1 MYFYACKF
9 KRFKRIKR
17 IKKILLK
24 LIIGLILIA
33 VILSLV
39 FTMPSV
45 QTYFASVLTNNI
57 NKSFGTEIMIDRV
70 DLSYLGKIQLKGIH
84 IKDHH
89 QNNMIDVV
97 NMNTSIFSYKKA
109 YNNKIIL
116 DNVIA
121 NGVSVIMKTYKGEKN
136 DNISIFSE
144 KFDDSIPSQKPSS
157 FLLTAKNV
165 HLNFGR
171 FYLYD
176 LNEQNEPQVFY
187 TQMQGDL
194 NKFRIQGPNV
204 STKIRNL
211 KFIDDHKLSIK
222 KLDTDFEYTLKS
234 MRFKN
239 TVIKTENSAIY
250 GNIDFDY
257 KRENFKYFLD
267 SVQVNAQFKN
277 TSLSFVDLNKL
288 YGEFDGNAKA
298 KFNTN
303 LNGTLN
309 NFLLTDLDLKT
320 STQSVL
326 KGDFRFVKSFKYA
339 KDFILE
345 ARIEELSSNYNQ
357 LKMLLPNLLGKNI
370 PSSTEILGDFTL
382 NGNTKLTGTNIYAK
396 NVIKSSIGVIK
407 LDLDIGNISK
417 IDYASYKGNIS
428 LKELKLGKIIKDTL
442 VGNLNMNAYVNGRGF
457 SLNTLNTS
465 VKGKITKHQYKGYT
479 YKNIDI
485 DGIFKNKKF
494 TGKLLADD
502 SNLKLTIDGSAD
514 FSKNKNEYSIKTTV
528 SYANFNALNLYLK
541 DSVSLLNGGFAFDL
555 RGNNLDELE
564 GQIIFKNASY
574 TNLSGIYFFKDFII
588 NLSFEKRV
596 RTLTINSV
604 DIINGKLKGDFRL
617 VELPD
622 LVKNGLGSLLSKYN
636 FKKLS
641 PNQDLSFNFKIYNK
655 VVEIFFPEI
664 KLAPNTFIKGSLKT
678 KDKSFSL
685 NFKSPKLEIFKNK
698 IEDINL
704 QIDNKNPLF
713 NILLTVSKI
722 NSNYYN
728 VSKLSLVN
736 VKLKDSL
743 FLRTNFYGGDSLT
756 EKYSLSM
763 YNTQTINNES
773 VFGVKK
779 SNINIKNIN
788 WVLNPTDNKANKI
801 IFDDNF
807 KSFKIEKID
816 LQSGNQKVDL
826 EGLFTDANTKD
837 IQINLE
843 NVELENITP
852 KIDSL
857 SLKGVINGNL
867 NYKEKEGKLM
877 PITDMT
883 IDNFMINKSYQG
895 DVIFN
900 AQGFNSFKK
909 YELNLLINR
918 NGVRSLYA
926 KGSIDLT
933 TQKPNLDIDLAF
945 NKFKLNAFSPL
956 GENVL
961 SNIRGFASGNAKIW
975 GALEN
980 PFLDG
985 ELSLTDA
992 GLKFPYIN
1000 VDYHFK
1006 KEPKIKLY
1014 KHTFE
1019 FLPTI
1024 LVDETFKTEAI
1035 LTGTIKHERFRK
1047 WFLDLQ
1053 LKTDNLLV
1061 LNTEEDEETLYYGTG
1076 FIKGQATIKGLT
1088 DNLLIN
1094 VNGKTNAGTKF
1105 IIPLS
1110 DVRSIDDSNL
1120 IHFVSKKENI
1130 NKDRAKEDV
1139 IVNDLQGLNI
1149 KFNLDVTKDA
1159 VAQIVIDKKTGSI
1172 LKGSGDGNL
1181 QISIN
1186 THGNFTMFGNFV
1198 VDNGIYQFKNIIN
1211 KSFVVNKG
1219 GTITWTGNPYNA
1231 DLDIEA
1237 VYHTKANLSVLLE
1250 NVKGTRNVDVDLLT
1264 QIKGKLYESNIGFDV
1279 KIPNASSTVNS
1290 ELQFKLNNNDKK
1302 MTQFF
1307 ALLTTGMFIN
1317 QDNLSIDSNAALT
1330 GTISERISSILS
1342 EILNKDGSALQI
1354 GVNYDVGNADRFNSY
1369 KTDDQL
1375 EISASARI
1383 NKKFTIN
1390 GKVGVPVGSRTQS
1403 NVVGEVEITTP
1414 LNKSESL
1421 QGRIFN
1427 RQNQIQFA
1435 VADQEG
1441 YTQGLGLSYR
1451 IDFDN
1456 LKDLFKKRNKKNKKN
1471 KKDSIPQNK
1480 KLINFNSKD
1489 STSIKV
1495 KN

>member
-1 MYFYACKF
+1 MYFYTCKF
-9 KRFKRIKR
+9 KRFKRINR
-17 IKKILLK
+17 IKKILLR
-24 LIIGLILIA
+24 LVLGLMLLA
-33 VILSLV
+33 VIISLALAI
-39 FTMPSV
+39 PAV
-45 QTYFASVLTNNI
+45 QTYLASIVTKDI
-57 NKSFGTEIMIDRV
+57 NKSYGTDILIDRV

-89 QNNMIDVV
+89 QKNMIDVV

-116 DNVIA
+116 DDVMV
-121 NGVSVIMKTYKGEKN
+121 NGVSITMKTYKGESN
-136 DNISIFSE
+136 DNISIFAD
-144 KFDDSIPSQKPSS
+144 KFDEDTPSKGPSS

-165 HLNFGR
+165 HLNFGK

-176 LNEQNEPQVFY
+176 FNLQIEPQVFY
-187 TQMQGDL
+187 TQLQGDL
-194 NKFRIQGPNV
+194 NKFKIQGPNV
-204 STKIRNL
+204 SAKIRNL
-211 KFIDDHKLSIK
+211 KFVDDHKLSIK

-239 TVIKTENSAIY
+239 TQIKTENSTIS
-250 GNIDFDY
+250 GTIDFDY

-267 SVQVNAQFKN
+267 SVQIKAQFKN
-277 TSLSFVDLNKL
+277 TSLSFIDLKKF
-288 YGEFDGNAKA
+288 YAAFDGDAKIN
-298 KFNTN
+298 FTSN
-303 LNGTLN
+303 LEGTLN
-309 NFLLTDLDLKT
+309 NFKFTNLDLKT
-320 STQSVL
+320 STNAVL
-326 KGDFRFVKSFKYA
+326 KGEFRFINSFKEV
-339 KDFILE
+339 KDFVLE
-345 ARIEELSSNYNQ
+345 SQIKELTSNYSQ
-357 LKMLLPNLLGKNI
+357 LKKLLPNLLGKNL
-370 PSSTEILGDFTL
+370 PSSTGVLGNFSVK
-382 NGNTKLTGTNIYAK
+382 GNTKITDTNIFAK
-396 NVIKSSIGVIK
+396 NEINSEIGVINF
-407 LDLDIGNISK
+407 DLDIGNISS
-417 IDYASYKGNIS
+417 IDYASYKGRVRF
-428 LKELKLGKIIKDTL
+428 KELALGKIIKDSL
-442 VGNLNMNAYVNGRGF
+442 VGKLNMNVYVNGRGF
-457 SLNTLNTS
+457 SLNTLNTF
-465 VKGKITKHQYKGYT
+465 VKGKITKHQYKGYI
-479 YKNIDI
+479 YRNIDI
-485 DGIFKNKKF
+485 EGAFKHKKF
-494 TGKLLADD
+494 TGKLLAYDP
-502 SNLKLTIDGSAD
+502 NLKLTIEGFAD
-514 FSKNKNEYSIKTTV
+514 FSKKKHEYGVKTNVT
-528 SYANFNALNLYLK
+528 YANFNALNLYLK
-541 DSVSLLNGGFAFDL
+541 DSISLLNGGIVFDL
-555 RGNNLDELE
+555 KGNYLDELE

-574 TNLSGIYFFKDFII
+574 TNLSGVYFFKDFKI
-588 NLSFEKRV
+588 NSSFEERV
-596 RTLTINSV
+596 RILTINSA

-617 VELPD
+617 GELPD

-636 FKKLS
+636 YKKLS

-655 VVEIFFPEI
+655 IVEIFYPDV
-664 KLAPNTFIKGSLKT
+664 KLAPNTFIKGRLKT
-678 KDKSFSL
+678 QDNSFSL
-685 NFKSPKLEIFKNK
+685 NFKSPELEMYKNK

-713 NILLTVSKI
+713 NTLLTISKI

-728 VSKLSLVN
+728 ISKLNLVN
-736 VKLKDSL
+736 VKLKDTL

-763 YNTQTINNES
+763 YNTKMANNQS

-779 SNINIKNIN
+779 SNINIKDIN
-788 WVLNPTDNKANKI
+788 WVLNPTNNKANKI
-801 IFDDNF
+801 IFDNKF

-816 LQSGNQKVDL
+816 LQSGAQKADM
-826 EGLFTDANTKD
+826 EGLITDANNKD

-843 NVELENITP
+843 NVALENITP

-867 NYKEKEGKLM
+867 NYKQINGQLM

-900 AQGFNSFKK
+900 AQGFNTFKK

-918 NGVRSLYA
+918 NGIRSLYA
-926 KGSIDLT
+926 KGAIDLT
-933 TQKPNLDIDLAF
+933 DKKPRLDIDLLF

-961 SNIRGFASGNAKIW
+961 SNIRGFASGEAKVL
-975 GALEN
+975 GLLEN
-980 PFLDG
+980 PFIEG
-985 ELSLTDA
+985 ELTLTDA

-1006 KEPKIKLY
+1006 GEPKIKLY

-1019 FLPTI
+1019 FLPTV
-1024 LVDETFKTEAI
+1024 LVDENYKTEAN
-1035 LTGTIKHERFRK
+1035 LTGTIKHEHFRN

-1061 LNTEEDEETLYYGTG
+1061 LNTKEDEETLYYGTG
-1076 FIKGQATIKGLT
+1076 FINGQASITGRT
-1088 DNLLIN
+1088 DNLLIE

-1120 IHFVSKKENI
+1120 IHFINKAENI

-1159 VAQIVIDKKTGSI
+1159 IAQIVIDKKTGSI

-1186 THGNFTMFGNFV
+1186 TNGNFTMFGNFV

-1211 KSFVVNKG
+1211 KSFEVKKG

-1237 VYHTKANLSVLLE
+1237 VYHTKANPAVLLE
-1250 NVKGTRNVDVDLLT
+1250 NVKGTRNINVDLVT
-1264 QIKGKLYESNIGFDV
+1264 QIQGKLYESNIGFDV
-1279 KIPNASSTVNS
+1279 KIPNASSTVNA
-1290 ELQFKLNNNDKK
+1290 ELQFKLNDNDKK
-1302 MTQFF
+1302 MIQFF

-1317 QDNLSIDSNAALT
+1317 QDNSNFDSNAAIT
-1330 GTISERISSILS
+1330 GTISERISSVLS
-1342 EILNKDGSALQI
+1342 DILNKDGGDLQI
-1354 GVNYDVGNADRFNSY
+1354 GINYDVGNTDRFKNF

-1383 NKKFTIN
+1383 SKKFIIN
-1390 GKVGVPVGSRTQS
+1390 GKVGVPMGSKTQS
-1403 NVVGEVEITTP
+1403 NVVGEVEIAIP

-1421 QGRIFN
+1421 KGRIFN

-1441 YTQGLGLSYR
+1441 YTQGVGLSYR
-1451 IDFDN
+1451 IEFDN
-1456 LKDLFKKRNKKNKKN
+1456 LKDLFKKLNKKNKKN
-1471 KKDSIPQNK
+1471 KKDSILQTK
-1480 KLINFNSKD
+1480 KLLNFKSKD
-1489 STSIKV
+1489 STSIKLE
-1495 KN
+1495 N